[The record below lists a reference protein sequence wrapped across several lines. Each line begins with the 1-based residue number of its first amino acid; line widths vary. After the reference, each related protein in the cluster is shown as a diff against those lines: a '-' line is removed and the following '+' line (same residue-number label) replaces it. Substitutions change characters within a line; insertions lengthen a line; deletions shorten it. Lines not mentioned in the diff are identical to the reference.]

1 MLISVCI
8 LRFRFEGEVLRGMGI
23 LGLVGFLLIL
33 VFQLRVPWT
42 LLDGV
47 IMA

>member
-1 MLISVCI
+1 MII
-8 LRFRFEGEVLRGMGI
+8 IMMMIMPVLRGMGI